1 MSALCHASLAT
12 AVAQSTRFDGTE
24 LIKRTTKILTL
35 QEDIFVSNGTL
46 ERKVLVAFLQKKV
59 TQKRLSCFSRTDVH
73 EIFKSPLMCTCV
85 CIMHRLRIQMHI

>member
-46 ERKVLVAFLQKKV
+46 ERKVLDAFCKK
-59 TQKRLSCFSRTDVH
+59 KLPKKD
-73 EIFKSPLMCTCV
+73 
-85 CIMHRLRIQMHI
+85 